1 MQLHGPDGESR
12 YIAFG
17 PFLLWPGRSQLL
29 EGGVPARVG
38 DRALRILTALVE
50 RAGETVSK
58 RELMAWLWPGSMTA
72 ECNLKLN
79 MGALR
84 RVLGDDPGT
93 ARYIATVS
101 EVGYRFVAPVRIGRV
116 EGPASWRAT
125 DAAPSHNLP
134 FARTRIFGRA
144 DEIDLVRRDLDE
156 TRLVSIVGS
165 SGVGKTTLA
174 LAVAEQAIGSLKDGV
189 WLVEMAP
196 IDDPDLVP
204 SAIAMAIGLAANAAD
219 LLAALC
225 DHLRGRNT
233 LLVLD
238 GCDHVASAAARCVAG
253 LLANTQGVRL
263 LVTSREPLLLGGEQ
277 IRWLPGLGSPASSAQ
292 LSADEAHLFPAIQLF
307 VDRATD
313 TVESFA
319 LSDADAPAVADICR
333 RLEGHALALAL
344 TASRIDAFG
353 VDDLLQQLAER
364 VGTRSRILPETLAWT
379 CELLLPHQ
387 RRLLCA
393 VSVFPGIFDVE
404 GAAAVSGLPLIETAS
419 ALSELLARSLLAV
432 DIDGAVL
439 TYHLLEITRRHC
451 LERLH
456 TSGGASDARRRHAV
470 HVCAVL
476 ERATAEWAW
485 RRAGAWGA
493 RYGRFVHDLR
503 AALASCGVDAT
514 GRPLRIRL
522 SVAGLRLWD
531 HFALTEECRRQVSQ
545 AIDDIDAAGLAG
557 SADEMQLKAWLAGA
571 MVVTRGFIPPAMAA
585 MRRALEIA
593 NRVGNTGCRLHCLRM
608 IGRYELATGE
618 HEAGR
623 RTLGAFA
630 FLAAAHDP
638 SAVTEGEAQLA
649 TAEFLL
655 GHQSSS
661 ARQHLPQPL
670 WLTGSP
676 DTAMRVAAAAAHR
689 PSDNEHHLSMNDALS
704 HACQVFYWSGRTAA
718 CRRYVGMLDAH
729 VTRHG
734 FLFRRPVAMFYRAA
748 LACARGEAPSDAA
761 LCALEQAIA
770 EFHAFHLLAQLPY
783 HLCVLA
789 EGQAKCGRL
798 ADAETTIGAA
808 LKRASA
814 TQERWCVPEL
824 LRVQAAIRTATGQ
837 IDEAEALLRE
847 SMAMAKHI
855 GAMSWRLRAANDL
868 AQLWR
873 AGARAREA
881 RELLHP
887 VYNEFL
893 EGFGT
898 RDLVRTACLLAS
910 LPSPPGTK

>member
-1 MQLHGPDGESR
+1 MQPREPDDKSR

-17 PFLLWPGRSQLL
+17 PFVLWPGRSQLL
-29 EGGVPARVG
+29 QGGVPARVG
-38 DRALRILTALVE
+38 DRALRILTTLVE
-50 RAGETVSK
+50 RAGEAVSK

-72 ECNLKLN
+72 ECNLKLT

-93 ARYIATVS
+93 ARYITTVS
-101 EVGYRFVAPVRIGRV
+101 EGGYRFVAPVRIGRV
-116 EGPASWRAT
+116 ASAGPWRAS
-125 DAAPSHNLP
+125 AATPSHNLP

-144 DEIDLVRRDLDE
+144 DEIELVRRDLDE
-156 TRLVSIVGS
+156 ARLVSIVGS

-174 LAVAEQAIGSLKDGV
+174 LAVAEHAIRSSRDGV

-196 IDDPDLVP
+196 IQDPDLVP
-204 SAIAMAIGLAANAAD
+204 NAIAMAIGLAANAAD

-225 DHLRGRNT
+225 DHLRGREM

-238 GCDHVASAAARCVAG
+238 SCDHVAAAATRCAAG
-253 LLANTQGVRL
+253 LLANTPGVRL
-263 LVTSREPLLLGGEQ
+263 LVTSREPLLLGGER
-277 IRWLPGLGSPASSAQ
+277 IRWLPGLGLPISSAH
-292 LSADEAHLFPAIQLF
+292 LSADEAHLFPALQLF

-313 TVESFA
+313 TVDAFA
-319 LSDADAPAVADICR
+319 LNDADAPAVADICR
-333 RLEGHALALAL
+333 RLDGHALALVLA
-344 TASRIDAFG
+344 ASRADAFG
-353 VDDLLQQLAER
+353 VDDLLQQLVER
-364 VGTRSRILPETLAWT
+364 VGARSRVVPETLTWT
-379 CELLLPHQ
+379 CEFLPPHQ
-387 RRLLCA
+387 RRLLFA

-404 GAAAVSGLPLIETAS
+404 GASAVSGLALIEAAS
-419 ALSELLARSLLAV
+419 ALSELLARALVVV
-432 DIDGAVL
+432 DIDGAEL
-439 TYHLLEITRRHC
+439 TYRLVEMTRRHG
-451 LERLH
+451 LERLR
-456 TSGGASDARRRHAV
+456 ASDDASDVRQRHVA
-470 HVCAVL
+470 HVCVVL
-476 ERATAEWAW
+476 ERATVEWAW
-485 RRAGAWGA
+485 RRAGAWGG

-503 AALASCGVDAT
+503 AALASCDVDAAC
-514 GRPLRIRL
+514 RPLRVRL
-522 SVAGLRLWD
+522 CVVGLRLWD

-545 AIDDIDAAGLAG
+545 AIDDIDAAGLAD
-557 SADEMQLKAWLAGA
+557 SVEEMQLKTWLAGA
-571 MVVTRGFIPPAMAA
+571 VMVTRGFVPQAMAA
-585 MRRALEIA
+585 IRRALEIA
-593 NRVGNTGCRLHCLRM
+593 NRVGNTDGRLRCLRM
-608 IGRYELATGE
+608 IGRYEIATGE
-618 HEAGR
+618 LEAGR
-623 RTLGAFA
+623 RTLEAFA

-638 SAVTEGEAQLA
+638 SAVAEGEVQFA

-655 GHQSSS
+655 GHLSS
-661 ARQHLPQPL
+661 ARQRPPQPL

-676 DTAMRVAAAAAHR
+676 DTAMRVAATAARSR
-689 PSDNEHHLSMNDALS
+689 PGNEPPLSMNDALS
-704 HACQVFYWSGRTAA
+704 HACQVFYWSGRMAA

-734 FLFRRPVAMFYRAA
+734 FLFRRPIVMFYRAA
-748 LACARGEAPSDAA
+748 LACARGDAPSDAA

-783 HLCVLA
+783 HLSVLA
-789 EGQAKCGRL
+789 EGQAQRGRL
-798 ADAETTIGAA
+798 ADAETTIAAA

-837 IDEAEALLRE
+837 VDDAEALLLE
-847 SMAMAKHI
+847 SIAMAQHI

-868 AQLWR
+868 AHLWR

-887 VYNEFL
+887 IYNEFL

-910 LPSPPGTK
+910 LPCPPGTK

>member
-1 MQLHGPDGESR
+1 MQPHEPDDESR

-17 PFLLWPGRSQLL
+17 AFVLWPGRLQLL
-29 EGGVPARVG
+29 QGGVPARVG
-38 DRALRILTALVE
+38 DRALRILTTLVE

-101 EVGYRFVAPVRIGRV
+101 EGGYRFVAPVRIGRV
-116 EGPASWRAT
+116 AGPAPWRAT

-144 DEIDLVRRDLDE
+144 DEIELVRRDLDE

-165 SGVGKTTLA
+165 GGVGKTTLA
-174 LAVAEQAIGSLKDGV
+174 LAVAEQAIGSSRDGV

-196 IDDPDLVP
+196 IDDPDLVL

-225 DHLRGRNT
+225 DHLRASNT

-253 LLANTQGVRL
+253 LLANTPGVRL
-263 LVTSREPLLLGGEQ
+263 LVTSREPLLLGGER
-277 IRWLPGLGSPASSAQ
+277 IRWLPGLGSPVSSAQ
-292 LSADEAHLFPAIQLF
+292 LSAEEAHLFPAIQLF

-353 VDDLLQQLAER
+353 VDDLLQPLADR
-364 VGTRSRILPETLAWT
+364 VGTRSRTLEQTLAWT
-379 CELLLPHQ
+379 CELLPPHQ

-419 ALSELLARSLLAV
+419 ALSELLARSLVMA
-432 DIDGAVL
+432 DIDGAEL
-439 TYHLLEITRRHC
+439 TYRLLEMTRRHG
-451 LERLH
+451 LERLRANGDA
-456 TSGGASDARRRHAV
+456 SGARRRHAA

-485 RRAGAWGA
+485 RRAAAWGG
-493 RYGRFVHDLR
+493 RYGRFIHDLR
-503 AALASCGVDAT
+503 AALASCGVDAAC
-514 GRPLRIRL
+514 RPLRIRL

-571 MVVTRGFIPPAMAA
+571 VMVTRGFTPQAMAA

-593 NRVGNTGCRLHCLRM
+593 NRVGNTGCRLRCLRM

-618 HEAGR
+618 LEAGR
-623 RTLGAFA
+623 RTLEAFA

-638 SAVTEGEAQLA
+638 SAVAEGEARLA

-655 GHQSSS
+655 GNLSS
-661 ARQHLPQPL
+661 ARGHLPQPL
-670 WLTGSP
+670 WVTGSP

-689 PSDNEHHLSMNDALS
+689 QSDNEHHLAMNDALS
-704 HACQVFYWSGRTAA
+704 NACQVFYWSGRLAA

-729 VTRHG
+729 ATRHG
-734 FLFRRPVAMFYRAA
+734 FLFRRPIVMFYRAA
-748 LACARGEAPSDAA
+748 LACARGDAPSDAA

-783 HLCVLA
+783 HLSVLA
-789 EGQAKCGRL
+789 EGQAQRGRL
-798 ADAETTIGAA
+798 ADAETTIVAA

-824 LRVQAAIRTATGQ
+824 LRVQSVIRTVAGQ
-837 IDEAEALLRE
+837 VDEAETLLRE
-847 SMAMAKHI
+847 SMAMAQQN

-873 AGARAREA
+873 AGARGREA
-881 RELLHP
+881 RELLQP
-887 VYNEFL
+887 IYNEFL

-910 LPSPPGTK
+910 LPSPPGTQ